1 MLVELI
7 SVINRVLP
15 SSSNIAAEETTNHNP
30 NKIEPRIMVINA
42 TPSSAPA
49 QPGQTNGDASAP
61 SMSVAGGGGEMRGGY
76 VGMMNC
82 VFAAQK
88 AVCS

>member
-1 MLVELI
+1 M
-7 SVINRVLP
+7 
-15 SSSNIAAEETTNHNP
+15 NHNP
-30 NKIEPRIMVINA
+30 NKIEPRIMIINA

-88 AVCS
+88 AVRRNAVLLPVMTYIRRAGLTGRKSR